1 MDIHAR
7 TRDRKGRKGLKIDYH
22 THHVRCGHAKGEME
36 EYILRGIELGLTQLG
51 LSDHMPL
58 IHVDPATYYEGM
70 AMPMEELPR
79 YVEECLYLKDKYRDR
94 IDIRVGLEGDY
105 IEGYEEQIAAI
116 VEAYPWDYVI
126 GSVHFLGEWDVTDF
140 RQLHNWEGK
149 NVDEVYEAYYDA
161 VQKAARTGLY
171 DYIGHV
177 DVIKRFGQKPS
188 SDMTGLE
195 RQTLDVI
202 KENGLAIELNASG
215 LRMPVQEMFP
225 SRRMLEYCRSIGIP
239 LTVGSDAHDPEKLS
253 QYLDEAYALL
263 KDVGFTELATFDR
276 RRRIMVPIE

>member
-1 MDIHAR
+1 M
-7 TRDRKGRKGLKIDYH
+7 KIDYH
-22 THHVRCGHAKGEME
+22 THHVRCGHAKGELE
-36 EYILRGIELGLTQLG
+36 EYVLRGIELGLAQLG

-58 IHVDPATYYEGM
+58 IHVNPATYYEGM

-149 NVDEVYEAYYDA
+149 DVDKVYETYYDA

-188 SDMTGLE
+188 SDMTELE
-195 RQTLDVI
+195 RKTLDVI

-225 SRRMLEYCRSIGIP
+225 SRRMLEYCRAIGIP
-239 LTVGSDAHDPEKLS
+239 LTVGSDAHEPERLF

-263 KDVGFTELATFDR
+263 KDVGFTELATFDK